1 MLLRRRVGQRQHRVV
16 ILHSRDLACVFHAIR
31 QLHGLSPNLIRINCG
46 ILSLGRRE
54 SAVLTGKCR

>member
-1 MLLRRRVGQRQHRVV
+1 V

-31 QLHGLSPNLIRINCG
+31 QLNGLSPNLIRVNCG